1 MNSKSL
7 NNKGFSL
14 VEILVAL
21 AISSIILLGISFFIN
36 AGSRSYKT
44 TSVQATLQNET
55 QDVLNYLN
63 NLTQGCSDAG
73 WNNNI
78 FYVLQPIS
86 IETTQTNPQPNF
98 FVHCIKVNDTTRKM
112 YYLKKFV
119 RAGRYND
126 DFATLKTD
134 VNNNIEKEENLIST
148 QVSYFDALVERVGS
162 SSVSVGY
169 QSVSKVIY
177 SLDVISQGKVK
188 GTKISVKPRNLITDP
203 NYTFEKVNMGLTQT
217 KYGASTDTGI
227 IARPNGDFY
236 LNGVG
241 VATPAPTPE

>member
-21 AISSIILLGISFFIN
+21 SISSIILLGISLFIN

-63 NLTQGCSDAG
+63 NLTQGASDAG

-86 IETTQTNPQPNF
+86 IETSQINGQPDY

-112 YYLKKFV
+112 YYLKKKVSSGSSFS
-119 RAGRYND
+119 NST
-126 DFATLKTD
+126 FASLKTA
-134 VNNNIEKEENLIST
+134 VNSNIEKEENIIST
-148 QVSYFDALVERVGS
+148 QVSYFNAVVERVGS
-162 SSVSVGY
+162 SSLSVGY
-169 QSVSKVIY
+169 QSVSKVTY

-188 GTKISVKPRNLITDP
+188 GTKLSVKPRNLITDT

-217 KYGASTDTGI
+217 KYGASTETGT
-227 IARPNGDFY
+227 IARPNGDFK
-236 LNGVG
+236 LNGDAVT
-241 VATPAPTPE
+241 TP

>member
-14 VEILVAL
+14 VEILAAL
-21 AISSIILLGISFFIN
+21 AISSIILLGISLFIN

-44 TSVQATLQNET
+44 TSVQASLQNET

-86 IETTQTNPQPNF
+86 IDTTHINAQPNY

-112 YYLKKFV
+112 YYYKRKVYSGSGFSTSTF
-119 RAGRYND
+119 D
-126 DFATLKTD
+126 SLKTY
-134 VNNNIEKEENLIST
+134 VNNNIEREENLIST

-162 SSVSVGY
+162 GSVSVGS
-169 QSVSKVIY
+169 QSVSKVTF

-188 GTKISVKPRNLITDP
+188 GSKISVKPRNLITDT

-217 KYGASTDTGI
+217 KYGGSTETGT
-227 IARPNGDFY
+227 IARPNGDFK
-236 LNGVG
+236 LNGDAVT
-241 VATPAPTPE
+241 TP